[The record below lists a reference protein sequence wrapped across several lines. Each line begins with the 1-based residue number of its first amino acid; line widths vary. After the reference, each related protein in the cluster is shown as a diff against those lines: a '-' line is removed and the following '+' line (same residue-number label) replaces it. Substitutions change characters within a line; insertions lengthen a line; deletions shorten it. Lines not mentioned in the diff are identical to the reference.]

1 MKKCCFIIP
10 YFGKLPNF
18 FSVFAKTCEKNQNYD
33 WIIFTDDKTE
43 LKVPNN
49 IIINKMNYEDLK
61 KLINKKMG
69 FSCVFSEP
77 HKLCDYKPA
86 YGYIFEEYIKD
97 YKFWGHCDIDII
109 LGNMDKFIS
118 DEMLNTYDKIFCLGH
133 MILYKN
139 DYENN
144 RTFMKPLNGEILYK
158 KVFTSPQTL
167 IFDETFGGKENINSI
182 FEENSKKIF
191 YEDLSFNIKIF
202 PTHFIRTR
210 FNYKNYNYDNEKYLD
225 ALYVWNDGKLIRYFV
240 KDNKLQTEE
249 FLYMH
254 FQQRNMKID
263 NKILEMNMFKIVPN
277 SFLELEFIP
286 KYKTDF
292 KKIKRHIVCF
302 HTISKQIEWKRKAIG
317 RRVKKCLKKK

>member
-10 YFGKLPNF
+10 YFGKLPSYF
-18 FSVFAKTCEKNQNYD
+18 RIFTKTCEKNKNYD
-33 WIIFTDDKTE
+33 WLIFTDDNIDFRLPDNVIVKRMAYGE
-43 LKVPNN
+43 LQ
-49 IIINKMNYEDLK
+49 E
-61 KLINKKMG
+61 LINKKMK
-69 FSCVFSEP
+69 FKCNFYEP

-86 YGYIFEEYIKD
+86 YGYIFEDYIKD

-109 LGNMDKFIS
+109 LGDMDKFIT

-139 DYENN
+139 NYENN
-144 RTFMKPLNGEILYK
+144 RTFMKSLNGELLYK

-167 IFDETFGGKENINSI
+167 IFDETFGGKANINSI
-182 FEENSKKIF
+182 FEEYGKKIF
-191 YEDLSFNIKIF
+191 YDDLSFNIKIF

-263 NKILEMNMFKIVPN
+263 NKILEMNAFKIVPN

-286 KYKTDF
+286 KDKNDF